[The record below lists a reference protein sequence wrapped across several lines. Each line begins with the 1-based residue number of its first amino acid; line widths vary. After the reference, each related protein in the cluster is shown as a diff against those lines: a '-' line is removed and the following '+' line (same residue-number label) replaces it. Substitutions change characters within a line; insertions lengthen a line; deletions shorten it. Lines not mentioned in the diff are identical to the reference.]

1 MFRHLEITSLPTLTL
16 ALELLRIHHWH
27 SFRWFPK
34 ILNHWNIKG
43 SKSISKFS
51 AQEHLWLDLQERIW
65 ASPWEHGRT
74 QHTRS
79 CVENARSEIIY
90 SNIKAQLHLSYFS
103 TWEARV
109 GYPFRLT
116 YKSPDYLGF
125 NWQTFLYY
133 LNLRQKIYTTF
144 ISPRHGVVPRLSPLR
159 LRALTSEEE
168 ASLKKIKKSA
178 HSPISLMHICLE
190 SSNTSLS
197 SILQSL
203 VVKVAEQAPSLV
215 VIRSLISQ
223 FNLYFISSLTFITCF
238 RGAACEPGP
247 QIAWP
252 GYSHL
257 VKSGW
262 IIHHHVS
269 LQVVLK
275 LRLDLNLNTMRWKK
289 NASDNPTQRHFAL
302 VGVWG
307 GWWRQR
313 LRVP

>member
-27 SFRWFPK
+27 SFRWFPR

-43 SKSISKFS
+43 SKSILKFS

-144 ISPRHGVVPRLSPLR
+144 FSPDMASFLVWALLGCEHWPLR
-159 LRALTSEEE
+159 
-168 ASLKKIKKSA
+168 KKQAWRRSR
-178 HSPISLMHICLE
+178 SPP
-190 SSNTSLS
+190 
-197 SILQSL
+197 ILQSPWCTSASNPPTPL
-203 VVKVAEQAPSLV
+203 FLQSC
-215 VIRSLISQ
+215 
-223 FNLYFISSLTFITCF
+223 NLWWSKWQS
-238 RGAACEPGP
+238 
-247 QIAWP
+247 
-252 GYSHL
+252 
-257 VKSGW
+257 
-262 IIHHHVS
+262 
-269 LQVVLK
+269 K
-275 LRLDLNLNTMRWKK
+275 LPPLW
-289 NASDNPTQRHFAL
+289 S
-302 VGVWG
+302 
-307 GWWRQR
+307 
-313 LRVP
+313 